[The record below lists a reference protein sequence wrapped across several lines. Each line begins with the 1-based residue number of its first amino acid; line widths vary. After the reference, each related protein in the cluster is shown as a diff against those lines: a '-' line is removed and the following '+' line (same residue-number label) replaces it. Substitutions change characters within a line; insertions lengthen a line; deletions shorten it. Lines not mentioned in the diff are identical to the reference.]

1 MALNTLII
9 LTIILST
16 FVVGSYTNEEN
27 KKGPLYKLCGD
38 DFAYAHDD
46 CCNNGCANVQFLAPN
61 VVEAL
66 EKRGSPLMPSRVA
79 KNFLS
84 ALRKRAVAG
93 GSSTSAV
100 EECCNEGCSTEE
112 ISEYGCF
119 R

>member
-9 LTIILST
+9 LAIVLST
-16 FVVGSYTNEEN
+16 FVVRSYTNQEN

-38 DFAYAHDD
+38 DFAAAHSD
-46 CCNNGCANVQFLAPN
+46 CCQNGCVNVPYYAQN

-100 EECCNEGCSTEE
+100 EECCNEGCSNEE
-112 ISEYGCF
+112 ISEYACF